1 MGFSKIFSYPTSGKS
16 VSPLLVNLD
25 YNNWIQD
32 GEDCF
37 YQEIQS
43 DDAHIDGYEYTLI
56 PRNLDSANF
65 ALSKYLQ
72 ISVENEGYFKFI
84 IYNDPEQ
91 WEDIYFDLVVSK
103 AYREDIRSYGGL
115 NYVSILSS
123 DLVDEEGQGHN
134 WENITNTFPTFNHRH
149 TVTPASSNLK
159 ATASGVTVSGNGSVE
174 AVTAIGDST
183 VAGTLGVDATFNTNV
198 ILDSTSIKAT
208 ASGTTVGASGTDTF
222 VRSYP
227 GATSKLTTASITPC
241 DPNNTVTAL
250 TNDTTFT
257 AATFEPTVYSNGVLA
272 FNFSGGA
279 LTKNTSTVAVKGVA
293 AVVATGA
300 LSDSSATI
308 NVGASVMTGLGI
320 ANTAN
325 AVTGVTITA
334 QPTVAIAAGTGAGAY
349 NVVTGLNSASTTV
362 NNSARVNAV
371 TAIGTLTKN
380 TVLTGVA
387 VTNQPIVTLELNA
400 IAGNGVVSVAVP
412 TQVNTSTTPD
422 PNAE

>member
-1 MGFSKIFSYPTSGKS
+1 MLESKIFNYPSGGSKQAQILITLS
-16 VSPLLVNLD
+16 ADSWEGLTQEIEN
-25 YNNWIQD
+25 
-32 GEDCF
+32 EDAHEYGYF
-37 YQEIQS
+37 YQIAPLQYN
-43 DDAHIDGYEYTLI
+43 DAI
-56 PRNLDSANF
+56 F
-65 ALSKYLQ
+65 ALSHYL
-72 ISVENEGYFKFI
+72 
-84 IYNDPEQ
+84 
-91 WEDIYFDLVVSK
+91 DLVVNQEGVFHFVIQGEAPEADIKLLLNSVK
-103 AYREDIRSYGGL
+103 FEDSSINSYGQIISA
-115 NYVSILSS
+115 SILAEA
-123 DLVDEEGQGHN
+123 LVDENGQEHY
-134 WENITNTFPTFNHRH
+134 WEDITNTFPTFNHRH
-149 TVTPASSNLK
+149 TVTPTSSNLK